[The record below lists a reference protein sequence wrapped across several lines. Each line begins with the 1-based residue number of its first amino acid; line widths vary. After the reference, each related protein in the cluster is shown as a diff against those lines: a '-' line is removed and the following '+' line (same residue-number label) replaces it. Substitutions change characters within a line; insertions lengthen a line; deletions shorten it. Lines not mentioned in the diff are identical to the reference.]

1 MNICIRPKE
10 INVSHYGEKCIK
22 TYFQDVTKKVL
33 CSYKSFQKQP
43 PEVLQKKVLKNVAK
57 STGKHLCQSLRPE
70 ACNFIKKGTLAHVFS
85 CEFCEISKN
94 NIIFTE
100 QLWTTASASYLQYVP
115 ILPSVSY
122 LLLPFLLSHFFFIS
136 FALIRETVLYFPN
149 F

>member
-57 STGKHLCQSLRPE
+57 STGKHLCQSLIFNKAAGLRP
-70 ACNFIKKGTLAHVFS
+70 ATLLKKG
-85 CEFCEISKN
+85 
-94 NIIFTE
+94 
-100 QLWTTASASYLQYVP
+100 LWHMCFPVNFAKFLRTTSFLQN
-115 ILPSVSY
+115 SSGR
-122 LLLPFLLSHFFFIS
+122 LLLHRTFSTYLSLLLYRIFYYLFYFLTFFSFLL
-136 FALIRETVLYFPN
+136 P
-149 F
+149 